1 MSNPKPT
8 AIQAA
13 GTTVDPNSMHGQ
25 MDVVSKTADYTI
37 VEGDSNVVFL
47 SNKTSGNHTFTLPKA
62 GTVGYNNRN
71 GLIYTF
77 ILGNVGTQL
86 FINPIGSDVISCK
99 ASEGGANVLTSAGV
113 GIKNT
118 TATHILGDRIQL
130 VSNGVDTWIAI
141 EQSGTWATQP

>member
-1 MSNPKPT
+1 MPNPKPT

-13 GTTVDPNSMHGQ
+13 GTAVDPNAMHGQ

-37 VEGDSNVVFL
+37 LEGDSNVVFL
-47 SNKTSGNHTFTLPKA
+47 SNKTSGNHTFTLPPA
-62 GTVGYNNRN
+62 ATVGPLYRN
-71 GLIYTF
+71 GLVYTF

-86 FINPIGSDVISCK
+86 FINPVGNDKISCK

-118 TATHILGDRIQL
+118 TATHVLGDRICL

-141 EQSGTWATQP
+141 EQSGTFATQP

>member
-1 MSNPKPT
+1 MSNLKPSL
-8 AIQAA
+8 ISQA
-13 GTTVDPNSMHGQ
+13 GSSVDPQAMHGQ

-37 VEGDSNVVFL
+37 LEGDTNVVFL
-47 SNKTSGNHTFTLPKA
+47 ANKTSGNHTFTLPSA
-62 GTVGYNNRN
+62 GTVGFNNRN

-86 FINPIGSDVISCK
+86 FINPVGNDKISCK

>member
-1 MSNPKPT
+1 MLSSYLTRLRATTRSLCPKL
-8 AIQAA
+8 
-13 GTTVDPNSMHGQ
+13 
-25 MDVVSKTADYTI
+25 
-37 VEGDSNVVFL
+37 EL
-47 SNKTSGNHTFTLPKA
+47 SDT
-62 GTVGYNNRN
+62 NNRN